1 MPARR
6 DRRGGFHRLHRPDD
20 RLGARAQTEA
30 RRDGH
35 RVLDGRQRAGR
46 VARRGVRQA
55 VQSVSAHEAD
65 HLAENSRQPGL
76 SEGRGHGRLGDRRQG
91 APRGRAHGAPQ
102 MLTKGERAGPKLARP
117 ARAPPPFRGEAKS
130 LLAPDAF
137 LSPLEIDAAVER
149 ALAEDLGRAGDVTS
163 VATVPAEATASA
175 LVVARAAGTIA
186 GLPLVAATIRRLAP
200 EIEITPEVGDGAAVA
215 ARTTLMRIAGPA
227 RAILAAERTALN
239 FLGHLSGI
247 ATATAV
253 FVQAVAHTKAR
264 ICCTRKTTPGL
275 RALAKYAVRCGGG
288 FNHRFG
294 LDDAIL
300 IKDNHIAVAG
310 GIAAVLA
317 RAKAVA
323 GHLVK
328 VEIEVD
334 TLAQLSEVLAAGGAD
349 AVLLDNM
356 DPPTM
361 RRAVEMV
368 AGRLVTEASGGI
380 TLATVAAIA
389 ETGVDYISSGAL
401 THSAP
406 NLDVAID
413 IEM

>member
-1 MPARR
+1 MYSCAAAPAATHEFMPR
-6 DRRGGFHRLHRPDD
+6 
-20 RLGARAQTEA
+20 
-30 RRDGH
+30 
-35 RVLDGRQRAGR
+35 
-46 VARRGVRQA
+46 
-55 VQSVSAHEAD
+55 S
-65 HLAENSRQPGL
+65 
-76 SEGRGHGRLGDRRQG
+76 
-91 APRGRAHGAPQ
+91 
-102 MLTKGERAGPKLARP
+102 
-117 ARAPPPFRGEAKS
+117 
-130 LLAPDAF
+130 
-137 LSPLEIDAAVER
+137 
-149 ALAEDLGRAGDVTS
+149 
-163 VATVPAEATASA
+163 
-175 LVVARAAGTIA
+175 AGTK
-186 GLPLVAATIRRLAP
+186 L
-200 EIEITPEVGDGAAVA
+200 
-215 ARTTLMRIAGPA
+215 
-227 RAILAAERTALN
+227 
-239 FLGHLSGI
+239 
-247 ATATAV
+247 
-253 FVQAVAHTKAR
+253 R

-275 RALAKYAVRCGGG
+275 RALEKYAVRCGGG

-300 IKDNHIAVAG
+300 IKHNHIAVAG

-317 RAKAVA
+317 RAKALA

-334 TLAQLSEVLAAGGAD
+334 TLAQLAEVLAAGGAD

-368 AGRLVTEASGGI
+368 ARRLVTEASGGI
-380 TLATVAAIA
+380 TLKTVGEIA